1 MMTLE
6 NDLNEKRLPLE
17 RRKVFSEY
25 LSRIRRKKR
34 DKKRIDGLRRIKQ
47 LAAQTGVDLRKVM

>member
-1 MMTLE
+1 MTLE

-17 RRKVFSEY
+17 RRKVFAEY
-25 LSRIRRKKR
+25 ISRIRRKKR

>member
-1 MMTLE
+1 MTLE

-25 LSRIRRKKR
+25 ISRIKKR
-34 DKKRIDGLRRIKQ
+34 KRDEKKASALRKIKR